1 MIFAY
6 RLNVVYKKIMST
18 LLITFFSILL
28 SFTTASAQQGQEQD
42 VFVPIAKYIQSGDS
56 EKLSAWFAPNL
67 EMDILGTVN
76 VCSKTQAKQIIK
88 EFFTNNSPK
97 SFVIEHRSGKAPLKY
112 AIGSLSAGGSKFR
125 VTLFVKTQENGNFIQ
140 QIRIEME

>member
-1 MIFAY
+1 MIMNTFLFA
-6 RLNVVYKKIMST
+6 IISSFF
-18 LLITFFSILL
+18 TF
-28 SFTTASAQQGQEQD
+28 SAPATQYGSEQD
-42 VFVPIAKYIQSGDS
+42 VFVPIAKYIQSGDA

-67 EMDILGTVN
+67 EVDILGTVN

-88 EFFTNNSPK
+88 EFFANNSPK

-112 AIGSLSAGGSKFR
+112 AIGTLSAGGSKFR
-125 VTLFVKTQENGNFIQ
+125 VTLFVKTQEDGNFIQ

>member
-1 MIFAY
+1 MIM
-6 RLNVVYKKIMST
+6 N
-18 LLITFFSILL
+18 TFLVAIISSFFTFSAPATQYG
-28 SFTTASAQQGQEQD
+28 SEQD
-42 VFVPIAKYIQSGDS
+42 VFVPIAKYIQSGDA

-67 EMDILGTVN
+67 EVDILGTVN

-88 EFFTNNSPK
+88 EFFANNSPK

-112 AIGSLSAGGSKFR
+112 AIGTLSAGGSKFR
-125 VTLFVKTQENGNFIQ
+125 VTLFVKTQEDGNFIQ

>member
-1 MIFAY
+1 MIMNIFLFA
-6 RLNVVYKKIMST
+6 IISSFF
-18 LLITFFSILL
+18 TFS
-28 SFTTASAQQGQEQD
+28 SPATQYGSEQD
-42 VFVPIAKYIQSGDS
+42 VFVPIAKYIQSGDA

-67 EMDILGTVN
+67 EVDILGTVN

-88 EFFTNNSPK
+88 EFFVNNSPK

-112 AIGSLSAGGSKFR
+112 AIGTLSAGGSKFR
-125 VTLFVKTQENGNFIQ
+125 VTLFVKTQEDGNFIQ

>member
-1 MIFAY
+1 MNIFLFA
-6 RLNVVYKKIMST
+6 IISSFF
-18 LLITFFSILL
+18 TFS
-28 SFTTASAQQGQEQD
+28 SPATQYGSEQD
-42 VFVPIAKYIQSGDS
+42 VFVPIAKYIQSGDA

-67 EMDILGTVN
+67 EVDILGTVN

-88 EFFTNNSPK
+88 EFFANNSPK

-112 AIGSLSAGGSKFR
+112 AIGTLSAGGSKFR
-125 VTLFVKTQENGNFIQ
+125 VTLFVKTQEDGNFIQ

>member
-1 MIFAY
+1 MNTF
-6 RLNVVYKKIMST
+6 
-18 LLITFFSILL
+18 LIAIISSFFTF
-28 SFTTASAQQGQEQD
+28 SAPAIQYGSEQD
-42 VFVPIAKYIQSGDS
+42 VFVPIAKYIQSGDA

-67 EMDILGTVN
+67 EVDILGTVN

-88 EFFTNNSPK
+88 EFFVNNSPK

-112 AIGSLSAGGSKFR
+112 AIGTLSAGGSKFR
-125 VTLFVKTQENGNFIQ
+125 VTLFVKTQEDGNFIQ

>member
-1 MIFAY
+1 MIMNIFLFA
-6 RLNVVYKKIMST
+6 IISSFF
-18 LLITFFSILL
+18 TFS
-28 SFTTASAQQGQEQD
+28 SPATQYGSEQD
-42 VFVPIAKYIQSGDS
+42 VFVPIAKYIQSGDA

-67 EMDILGTVN
+67 EVDILGTVN

-88 EFFTNNSPK
+88 EFFANNSPK

-112 AIGSLSAGGSKFR
+112 AIGTLSAGGSKFR
-125 VTLFVKTQENGNFIQ
+125 VTLFVKTQEDGNFIQ